1 MLVKIDTYVV
11 APGKLVVKDYK
22 KSVQYNAAASVSKVL
37 VREGE
42 FVKQGQPLLEV
53 ENTDKEADFK
63 ATKKNYYALLA
74 KRDRILSELH
84 GYREIKFSKTFSSLP
99 DESLKEHYRK
109 LEEKVFNNDRKFLLN
124 LQDLYR
130 EKEQLLKEKILG
142 LEEAL
147 KKKRDYLDYIRN
159 QIATE
164 ESLVTQGLTDNTRLL
179 DLRSREKLTEYDLV
193 NLKSQLDQTRKQLST
208 VIAEYNSRVEEFK
221 NKLSKELEDVTFRLG
236 RLKDELVKYKF
247 YVKRTIIK
255 APASGQVIGL
265 TIHSKGEVIKPGET
279 IMYIVPKERDM
290 FINARVNPKDID
302 KVHKG
307 QLVDVR
313 FPSFLSIAANSVE
326 GKVTYVS
333 SDTLFDR
340 NSRTEYYEVH
350 IALTPK
356 GKEQIKKYGFQLV
369 AGMPAV
375 GYIRAEKVTPLE
387 YMLQPLIILLK
398 SAFRAA

>member
-11 APGKLVVKDYK
+11 APGKLVVEDYK
-22 KSVQYNAAASVSKVL
+22 KPVQYNAAASVSKVF

-42 FVKQGQPLLEV
+42 LVKQGQPLLEV

-63 ATKKNYYALLA
+63 ATRKNYYALLA

-84 GYREIKFSKTFSSLP
+84 GYKKIKFSKAFSNLA
-99 DESLKEHYRK
+99 DKSLKKRYRK
-109 LEEKVFNNDRKFLLN
+109 LEEKVFNNDKKFLKN
-124 LQDLYR
+124 LQHLY
-130 EKEQLLKEKILG
+130 EKKEQLLKEKILG
-142 LEEAL
+142 LKEAL
-147 KKKRDYLDYIRN
+147 KKKRDYLKYIRN
-159 QIATE
+159 QITTE
-164 ESLVTQGLTDNTRLL
+164 ENLVSQGLTDNTRLL
-179 DLRSREKLTEYDLV
+179 NLKLREKLAEYDIV
-193 NLKSQLDQTRKQLST
+193 NLKSQLDQTEKQLSA
-208 VIAEYNSRVEEFK
+208 VVAEYNSRVEEFK
-221 NKLSKELEDVTFRLG
+221 NKLSKELEDVTFKLG
-236 RLKDELVKYKF
+236 RLKDELIKYKF

-265 TIHSKGEVIKPGET
+265 TIHSAGEVIKPGET
-279 IMYIVPKERDM
+279 IMYIVPKEKNM
-290 FINARVNPKDID
+290 FINARINPKDID
-302 KVHKG
+302 KVHNG
-307 QLVDVR
+307 QLVDIR

-333 SDTLFDR
+333 SDTLFNR
-340 NSRTEYYEVH
+340 NLRIEYYEVH
-350 IALTPK
+350 IVLTPK

-375 GYIRAEKVTPLE
+375 AYIKAEKVTPLE